1 MTEEHDWHIELA
13 YMRAQLSYALDNID
27 SISKRADVEGKLES
41 VLFRI
46 KDLLETTQGASDEV

>member
-1 MTEEHDWHIELA
+1 MSEEHDWHIELA

-46 KDLLETTQGASDEV
+46 KDLLETTQGESK